1 MNTGSEKILVV
12 DDDDTIRDV
21 VSKMLCR
28 LGFEVS
34 ADSGE
39 TGLALFLKN
48 KFDLVITDFSMSGM
62 DGIHLADYVK
72 EKSPATQVVLM
83 TGADKAVILS
93 KIKGTAVAK
102 VLFKP
107 FTLAEMDVTVQC
119 HGILRYCLNQRNSR
133 NLRSHRHKFAPIFLN
148 VAYSKNNKESCE
160 MNVLLIYPKFPDT
173 FWSFNYALKFIR
185 KKFEE

>member
-34 ADSGE
+34 SADSAE
-39 TGLALFLKN
+39 SGLALFFKN
-48 KFDLVITDFSMSGM
+48 KFDLVITDFNMSGM
-62 DGIHLADYVK
+62 DGIHLAYYIK

-83 TGADKAVILS
+83 TGDEKQVILS

-102 VLFKP
+102 ALFKP
-107 FTLAEMDVTVQC
+107 FTLTEMDVTVQ
-119 HGILRYCLNQRNSR
+119 G
-133 NLRSHRHKFAPIFLN
+133 
-148 VAYSKNNKESCE
+148 
-160 MNVLLIYPKFPDT
+160 LLHP
-173 FWSFNYALKFIR
+173 
-185 KKFEE
+185 